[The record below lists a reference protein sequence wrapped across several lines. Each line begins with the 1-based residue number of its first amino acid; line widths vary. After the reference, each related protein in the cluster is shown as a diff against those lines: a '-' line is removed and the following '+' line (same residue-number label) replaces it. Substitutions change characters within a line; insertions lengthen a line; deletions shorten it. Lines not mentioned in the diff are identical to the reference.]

1 MSFIPRSRGDRS
13 PLWGGN
19 SRLSPGLTELFFT
32 RRYLTSPLT
41 IWSRYERRNDHCL
54 KYFKKF
60 TSNSSISH
68 SFSLLVR
75 NIIIRNIYIYI
86 YVQKWSE
93 NHPCIKIFQS
103 RGRIWRDRTRC
114 KISRNLLK
122 SVGYRETREEKG
134 DERGGEKNRRM
145 TTCWC
150 AVEYSLCVLP
160 SDYCKFFV
168 NIRSVFR
175 PHASTSQNREADRR
189 GETMKF
195 EYGDPFLSFPLS
207 FRSCASR
214 RIAIWFPVRSS
225 GSEGLRRLP
234 GGVRSSGRIVRPHP

>member
-1 MSFIPRSRGDRS
+1 MSFIPRSRGDRG

-19 SRLSPGLTELFFT
+19 SRLSAGLTELFFT

-75 NIIIRNIYIYI
+75 NIIIRAYICAKVERKPSLYKNIPIPRTDLARSNSL
-86 YVQKWSE
+86 QD
-93 NHPCIKIFQS
+93 FQ
-103 RGRIWRDRTRC
+103 
-114 KISRNLLK
+114 NLLK

-168 NIRSVFR
+168 NTRSVFR